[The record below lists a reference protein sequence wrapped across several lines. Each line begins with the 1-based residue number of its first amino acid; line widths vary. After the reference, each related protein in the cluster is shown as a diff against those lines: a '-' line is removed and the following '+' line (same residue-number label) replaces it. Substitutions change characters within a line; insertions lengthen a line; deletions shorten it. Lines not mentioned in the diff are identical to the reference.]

1 MKLFVFEHCPYCI
14 KAMMVAGLK
23 KMDVE
28 LVYLQNHDVEARIEK
43 VGANLVPILQ
53 KPDGSFMAESLDIAA
68 YLDEFD
74 GHTVLEPDA
83 QSHSIASWYEKAHP
97 LASVL
102 LYPRWMKIELPE
114 FQCEEANAWFT
125 KNKSASIGMS
135 FEDAFLRTDQF
146 LPKLNALLPE
156 IDWLV
161 LPSER
166 NNVLNYDDV
175 NFFPTLRNYT
185 VIKGIKFP
193 SLIRQYIDEVAALTG
208 IKLYDDVAV

>member
-43 VGANLVPILQ
+43 VGANLVPILE
-53 KPDGSFMAESLDIAA
+53 KPDGSFMAESLEIAA
-68 YLDEFD
+68 FLDGYD
-74 GHTVLEPDA
+74 ATPLLEPDA
-83 QSHSIASWYEKAHP
+83 QSQSIAGWSEKAYP
-97 LASVL
+97 LASAL

-135 FEDAFLRTDQF
+135 FDEAYRRTDEF

-175 NFFPTLRNYT
+175 NFFPTLRNFT

-193 SLIRQYIDEVAALTG
+193 GIIRQYIDEVASLTG